1 MSVGKYLKYLNE
13 SYKKSRGTFILYTV
27 LRIMVI
33 ITMIRCIMTGNYENA
48 LICVLSLIL
57 FLIPAILADT
67 LKISI
72 PPFFQG
78 VIFVFIF
85 AAEIL
90 GEVDKY
96 YVNIPGWDTILHTIN
111 GFLFAAVGFSLFYL
125 LNRASKNVYLSP
137 FYLALVAFCFSMTI
151 GVVWEFF
158 EFTMDQLFYLDMQ
171 KDFVVTG
178 FGSVSLDP
186 ENAQNVIK
194 VLDIVKTEIQTAA
207 GETFTI
213 ENGYLDIG
221 IIDSMKDLL
230 VNCLG
235 AIIFC
240 IIGYISV
247 KTSKSNKVTEKLM
260 ITPSDVDPYV
270 VQQKGP
276 RPSKEERQAN
286 KANAKQAKQSN
297 AQQARPSNAKAN
309 TKGKKRKKRRN
320 A

>member
-1 MSVGKYLKYLNE
+1 MAVGKYLNYLNE
-13 SYKKSRGTFILYTV
+13 SYKKSRGTFILLTI
-27 LRIMVI
+27 LRVMVI
-33 ITMIRCIMTGNYENA
+33 ITMIRCIITGNYENA

-57 FLIPAILADT
+57 FLIPAILQDAMRIT
-67 LKISI
+67 I

-90 GEVDKY
+90 GEIDHY
-96 YVNIPGWDTILHTIN
+96 YVEIPGWDTVLHTIN

-137 FYLALVAFCFSMTI
+137 FYLAVVAFCFSMTV

-171 KDFVVTG
+171 KDFIVTT

-186 ENAQNVIK
+186 EQAQKVIR
-194 VLDIVKTEIQTAA
+194 VADIIRTEIYTAS
-207 GETFTI
+207 GQTFTI

-235 AIIFC
+235 AVIFC
-240 IIGYISV
+240 VIGYFSV
-247 KTSKSNKVTEKLM
+247 KLSKSNKVTENLM
-260 ITPSDVDPYV
+260 ITPSDTDPYV
-270 VQQKGP
+270 VQQKKS
-276 RPSKEERQAN
+276 RVKEKNAQKTTQE
-286 KANAKQAKQSN
+286 NAK
-297 AQQARPSNAKAN
+297 
-309 TKGKKRKKRRN
+309 KKKKN
-320 A
+320 P

>member
-1 MSVGKYLKYLNE
+1 MFISKYLKYLRE
-13 SYKKSRGTFILYTV
+13 IYKKNRGTFILYTV

-33 ITMIRCIMTGNYENA
+33 ITLVRCIITGHYENA
-48 LICVLSLIL
+48 LICVLSLLL
-57 FLIPAILADT
+57 FLIPAILQDT
-67 LKISI
+67 MKINI

-90 GEVDKY
+90 GEIDHY
-96 YVNIPGWDTILHTIN
+96 YVEIPGWDTMLHTIN

-171 KDFVVTG
+171 KDFIVQT
-178 FGSVSLDP
+178 FGSVTLDP
-186 ENAQNVIK
+186 EQAQKVIR
-194 VLDIVKTEIQTAA
+194 VADIVRTEIYTAS
-207 GETFTI
+207 GQTFTI
-213 ENGYLDIG
+213 QNGYLDIG

-235 AIIFC
+235 AVIFC

-247 KTSKSNKVTEKLM
+247 KRSKSNKVTEKLM
-260 ITPSDVDPYV
+260 ITPSDTESFY
-270 VQQKGP
+270 VQQKG
-276 RPSKEERQAN
+276 SA
-286 KANAKQAKQSN
+286 AKQKNGQEGSEKN
-297 AQQARPSNAKAN
+297 GSGKSQ
-309 TKGKKRKKRRN
+309 KKRKNGGRH
-320 A
+320 

>member
-1 MSVGKYLKYLNE
+1 MSVGKYLNYLNE
-13 SYKKSRGTFILYTV
+13 SYKKSRGTFILLTI
-27 LRIMVI
+27 LRVMVI
-33 ITMIRCIMTGNYENA
+33 ITMIRCIITGNYENA

-57 FLIPAILADT
+57 FLIPAILQDAM
-67 LKISI
+67 KITI

-90 GEVDKY
+90 GEIDHY
-96 YVNIPGWDTILHTIN
+96 YVEIPGWDTVLHTIN

-137 FYLALVAFCFSMTI
+137 FYLAVVAFCFSMTV

-171 KDFVVTG
+171 KDFIVTT

-186 ENAQNVIK
+186 EQAQKVIR
-194 VLDIVKTEIQTAA
+194 VADIIRTEIYTAS
-207 GETFTI
+207 GQTFTI

-235 AIIFC
+235 AVIFC
-240 IIGYISV
+240 VIGYFSV
-247 KTSKSNKVTEKLM
+247 KLSKSNKVTENLM
-260 ITPSDVDPYV
+260 ITPSDTDPYV
-270 VQQKGP
+270 VQQKNS
-276 RPSKEERQAN
+276 REKEGSTQG
-286 KANAKQAKQSN
+286 NAK
-297 AQQARPSNAKAN
+297 
-309 TKGKKRKKRRN
+309 KKKKN
-320 A
+320 P